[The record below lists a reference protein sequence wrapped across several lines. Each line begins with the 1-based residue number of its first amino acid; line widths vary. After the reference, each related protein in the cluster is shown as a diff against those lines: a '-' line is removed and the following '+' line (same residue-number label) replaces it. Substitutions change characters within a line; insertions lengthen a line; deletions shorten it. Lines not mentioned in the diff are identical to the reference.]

1 MSCEHDCQRPPLFP
15 RPIEN
20 RPGLDQI
27 ARRIGTYAE
36 MRAHMLAAIDAA
48 PALARFTHRKPDDPA
63 IALLEGAAIVGDIL
77 TFYQQLYGNEAYLRT
92 AQWRD
97 SVADLVKLLGYRL
110 APGLGG
116 QARFALAAKG
126 DRPVAVPAGF
136 AIQAQLE
143 GAPKPATFETSEA
156 VTAWPGLSQFHLYRP
171 RYTPAI
177 GNGTDS
183 FALVAPLPAGLALKA
198 GDRVLVGVPRADG
211 TTLDHGQLMTVER
224 SWSSFGTTLVKMKGA
239 LTSLDATLFVLA
251 AFGFGFG
258 VAARRPVTH
267 VPELRAYKLG
277 ASFRHF
283 GQGAPATQVT
293 VDANGRAHASDVS
306 YIRNLAGGT
315 GAPASPPI
323 AAADL
328 PLDGSADGP
337 GAGTLVVVEG
347 ALRAGAGGSG
357 RKRFL
362 ERRVEATDRRSL
374 AWGPSTGP
382 STVLSLDRN
391 LSLRESTI
399 TLDHADIRTLTV
411 HQVEGAAFRLQA
423 LPQPVPDASG
433 TALDFYGS
441 AADAAALDQRTILLA
456 GPGAALSEARVVDV
470 AAGGA
475 TPGFHRVTLDR
486 ALPYAEFDHNQPAVT
501 VYGNLATAT
510 EGKSQPEAV
519 LGDGD
524 GRAVFQ
530 TFALP
535 KPPLTY
541 LLDPGQAPPHAPELE
556 VYVGGRLWRRVD
568 VLFGSGPGDPV
579 YVVRE
584 DEAGKS
590 YVQFGDGK
598 SGARLPSGR
607 GNVTARWRS
616 GSGSHGPLK
625 ADAKPQP
632 ASRLPGLDQLLMPEP
647 VTGGA
652 APESAD
658 GARAAAPGRMQSL
671 GRLVS
676 LADIEAEALALAG
689 VLKARALWSLAD
701 GVPHVVVTILTL
713 SASAADEAAAADALL
728 AIYRARGP
736 ARYPVTVRQG
746 RRLQLQVAARVGW
759 DPSRREADVRA
770 AILDAL
776 GAAASD
782 ATRDH
787 GLFSWQ
793 QRQLGEAAHGSQ
805 IVAAIQNAAGVAWVE
820 LLAAAPRDTGLHL
833 LPILHGPILH
843 RPILHGPILRS
854 PGPPPSRRVVACPED
869 AILALDAADLSLAL
883 AAADPS
889 EVP

>member
-1 MSCEHDCQRPPLFP
+1 MSCEHDCQRPPVFP

-20 RPGLDQI
+20 RPGLKEI
-27 ARRIGTYAE
+27 ARRIGSYAD
-36 MRAHMLAAIDAA
+36 MRAHMLAALDAA

-116 QARFALAAKG
+116 HARFALAAKG

-143 GAPKPATFETSEA
+143 GAPKPATFETTQA
-156 VTAWPGLSQFHLYRP
+156 VTAWPALSSFHLYRP
-171 RYTPAI
+171 RFTPAI
-177 GNGTDS
+177 ANGTDS
-183 FALVAPLPAGLALKA
+183 FAIVAPLPAGLSLKA

-211 TTLDHGQLMTVER
+211 TTLDHGQLMVVDR
-224 SWSSFGTTLVKMKGA
+224 SWTSFGTTLVKMKGA
-239 LTSLDATLFVLA
+239 LTSLDALLLVLFAFSIGGASRA
-251 AFGFGFG
+251 A
-258 VAARRPVTH
+258 VTQ

-277 ASFRHF
+277 PSFRHF
-283 GQGAPATQVT
+283 GQGAPAVQVT
-293 VDANGRAHASDVS
+293 VDANGRAHSSPVS
-306 YIRNLAGGT
+306 YVRNLAGSTGT
-315 GAPASPPI
+315 PASPAL

-328 PLDGSADGP
+328 PLDGSGDGP
-337 GAGTLVVVEG
+337 AAGTIVVVEG
-347 ALRAGAGGSG
+347 ALRAGSGGAG

-362 ERRVEATDRRSL
+362 QRAVNATDRRSL
-374 AWGPSTGP
+374 AWGPSSGP
-382 STVLSLDRN
+382 TTVLSLDRS
-391 LSLRESTI
+391 LALREGTVA
-399 TLDHADIRTLTV
+399 LDHADIRTLTI
-411 HQVEGAAFRLQA
+411 HQVEGAAFALQA
-423 LPQPVPDASG
+423 LPQPIAAASG
-433 TALDFYGS
+433 TTLDFFGS

-456 GPGAALSEARVVDV
+456 GPGAALSEARILDV
-470 AAGGA
+470 AAGGGT
-475 TPGFHRVTLDR
+475 TPGFHRVTLDS
-486 ALPYAEFDHNQPAVT
+486 AVDYAGFDHEQPTVT

-510 EGKSQPEAV
+510 EGKSQAETV

-541 LLDPGQAPPHAPELE
+541 LLDPGQAPPHAPELAI
-556 VYVGGRLWRRVD
+556 YVGGRLWRRID
-568 VLFGSGPGDPV
+568 ALFGSGPRDPV

-598 SGARLPSGR
+598 TGARLPSGR
-607 GNVTARWRS
+607 GNVVAQWRS

-632 ASRLPGLDQLLMPEP
+632 ASRLPGLDAVLMPEP

-658 GARAAAPGRMQSL
+658 GARMAAPGRMQSL

-676 LADIEAEALALAG
+676 LADIEAEALSLAG
-689 VLKARALWSLAD
+689 VLKARAVWSLAD
-701 GVPHVVVTILTL
+701 GLPHVIVTVLTD
-713 SASAADEAAAADALL
+713 SQSPADAAALADALL
-728 AIYRARGP
+728 ALYRARGP
-736 ARYPVTVRQG
+736 SRYPVTVRAG
-746 RRLQLQVAARVGW
+746 HRLQLRIEARVGW
-759 DPSRREADVRA
+759 DPSRREADVRG
-770 AILDAL
+770 AILEAL
-776 GAAASD
+776 GAAAPD
-782 ATRDH
+782 AARGH

-793 QRQLGEAAHGSQ
+793 RRQLGESAHGSQ

-820 LLAAAPRDTGLHL
+820 LLAAAPRDPLARRLPL
-833 LPILHGPILH
+833 LRLSGPA
-843 RPILHGPILRS
+843 PV
-854 PGPPPSRRVVACPED
+854 RRVIVCPED

-883 AAADPS
+883 AQADPS
-889 EVP
+889 EVA

>member
-20 RPGLDQI
+20 RPGLAEI

-63 IALLEGAAIVGDIL
+63 IALVEGAAIVGDIL

-92 AQWRD
+92 ARWRD
-97 SVADLVKLLGYRL
+97 SVAELVKLLGYRL

-116 QARFALAAKG
+116 HARFALAAKG

-143 GAPKPATFETSEA
+143 GAPKPATFETTAA

-171 RYTPAI
+171 RHTPAI

-183 FALVAPLPAGLALKA
+183 FALVAPLPDGLALKA
-198 GDRVLVGVPRADG
+198 GDRLLVGVPRADG

-224 SWSSFGTTLVKMKGA
+224 SWTSFGTTLVKMKGA
-239 LTSLDATLFVLA
+239 LASLDQPLFVLA
-251 AFGFGFG
+251 AFGSGL
-258 VAARRPVTH
+258 AARRPVTH
-267 VPELRAYKLG
+267 VAELRAYKLG
-277 ASFRHF
+277 PSFRHF

-293 VDANGRAHASDVS
+293 VDANGRAHASAVT
-306 YIRNLAGGT
+306 YIRNLAGST
-315 GAPASPPI
+315 GAPASPALPST
-323 AAADL
+323 DL
-328 PLDGSADGP
+328 PLDGAADGP
-337 GAGTLVVVEG
+337 GAGTLVVIEG
-347 ALRAGAGGSG
+347 ALRSGAGGSG

-362 ERRVEATDRRSL
+362 ERQVEATDRRGL
-374 AWGPSTGP
+374 GWGPSAGP

-391 LSLRESTI
+391 LSLGEGTV

-411 HQVEGAAFRLQA
+411 HQVEGPSFRLQS
-423 LPQPVPDASG
+423 LPQPDPTLSG

-441 AADAAALDQRTILLA
+441 AADAAALDERTVLLA
-456 GPGAALSEARVVDV
+456 GPGTALSEARIVDV

-475 TPGFHRVTLDR
+475 LGFHRVTLDR
-486 ALPYAEFDHNQPAVT
+486 AVAYAQFDHDAPAVT

-556 VYVGGRLWRRVD
+556 LYVGGRLWRRVD
-568 VLFGSGPGDPV
+568 ALFGSGPSDPV

-625 ADAKPQP
+625 VDAKPQP

-652 APESAD
+652 APETAD

-701 GVPHVVVTILTL
+701 GVPHVVVTILTD
-713 SASAADEAAAADALL
+713 SASPADAAAAADALL
-728 AIYRARGP
+728 AVYRARGP

-746 RRLQLQVAARVGW
+746 RRLQLHVAARVGW
-759 DPSRREADVRA
+759 DPNRREADVRA

-776 GAAASD
+776 GAAAPD
-782 ATRDH
+782 AARDH

-793 QRQLGEAAHGSQ
+793 RRQLGEAAHGSQ
-805 IVAAIQNAAGVAWVE
+805 LVAAIQNAAGVAWVE
-820 LLAAAPRDTGLHL
+820 LLAAAPRTLRL
-833 LPILHGPILH
+833 RRLPV
-843 RPILHGPILRS
+843 LRS
-854 PGPPPSRRVVACPED
+854 PGPAPSRRVVACPED

-883 AAADPS
+883 AQADPS